1 MKNKLL
7 KAICLFSAIA
17 MLSGCTKPYRGES
30 PTPVL
35 EYPEKESTV
44 TIDPG
49 TPFYN
54 ETVNL
59 TEGRTPGRNVNVQLG
74 DEQYDNLSAASVALL
89 YQTAKAE
96 DDKSRN
102 ILLSPLSIQTALGMT
117 ELGAEGETLKQME
130 EVVNGGNSHSELDSA
145 MNLLTARMRKNP
157 EVKWNVA
164 NSLWFR
170 DNGLA
175 KLKEDY
181 LNDVVTYYDS
191 DVFYAPFDN
200 QTLEDING
208 WVDDETNHMIPEIL
222 GEIPDD
228 AYMYLINAVA
238 FEAEWAEQYEEKQV
252 NENRIF
258 DNIDGS
264 ESNVT
269 MLSSKEYGYFN
280 LEGGEGFIKPYKG
293 GEYAFVGILPD
304 ENTTPEEYLNK
315 LLTSKTDL
323 SKAIREASDDEVH
336 VGIPEFTLDYDIELS
351 DIYKEMGMDIP
362 FDPEQ
367 AEFHKMMEPVNNVDY
382 DVWIG
387 KIIHKTHIEV
397 DRKGTKAAA
406 ATAVEME
413 LAMAALP
420 MEEHYVILDRPF
432 VYAIV
437 ENETGYPLF
446 IGTQNTMN

>member
-7 KAICLFSAIA
+7 KAICLLSAVA
-17 MLSGCTKPYRGES
+17 MLSGCTKPYRAET

-35 EYPEKESTV
+35 ESEKENTV
-44 TIDPG
+44 AIDPG

-59 TEGRTPGRNVNVQLG
+59 TEGRTPGRIENVTIENV
-74 DEQYDNLSAASVALL
+74 QYDNLSNASVALL
-89 YQTAKAE
+89 YQTALKE
-96 DDKSRN
+96 EDKSRN

-117 ELGAEGETLKQME
+117 ELGAEGDTLKQME
-130 EVVNGGNSHSELDSA
+130 EVVNGGVSHSELDTA
-145 MNLLTARMRKNP
+145 MNLLAARMRKSQN
-157 EVKWNVA
+157 VKWNVA

-175 KLKEDY
+175 QLKENY
-181 LNDVVTYYDS
+181 LNDVVTYYNS
-191 DVFYAPFDN
+191 DIFYAPFDN

-208 WVDDETNHMIPEIL
+208 WVDEETNHMIPKIL

-238 FEAEWAEQYEEKQV
+238 FEAEWEEQYKDTQI
-252 NENRIF
+252 NENRRF
-258 DNIDGS
+258 ENIDGS
-264 ESNVT
+264 ESDVT
-269 MLSSKEYGYFN
+269 MLASTEYGYFN

-293 GEYAFVGILPD
+293 GEYSFVAILPD

-336 VGIPEFTLDYDIELS
+336 VMIPEFTLDYDIELS

-362 FDPEQ
+362 FDPNR

-387 KIIHKTHIEV
+387 KILHKTHIEV

-406 ATAVEME
+406 VTAVEMD

-420 MEEHYVILDRPF
+420 MEEHYITLDRPF

-437 ENETGYPLF
+437 ENETGYPMFL
-446 IGTQNTMN
+446 GTQNSMN